1 MTLMNIRLFIYFLLL
16 SISCFTSTANIAAT
30 SNSATDTP
38 LRYQLLLDEEVRYYH
53 DLPDSVEQWKLIG
66 AELVH
71 LFSLTKDYFANL
83 SNEIVQTVE
92 ACNVWQILFSAVLLI
107 LWWTI
112 SYGITWL
119 AQQARAHLLFSP
131 EKQATFIGRLVE
143 YIAQIWLRN
152 VALLVIIGSIVWYLL
167 YLNIPDV
174 ILLFSLFTV
183 LLAVKFTIDIARIIL
198 FETLTDNA
206 GQDVRLYHALKWGFI
221 LGGLLTGLTVLAHQM
236 PISVY
241 MVGFID
247 RLFLLIL
254 LGVSIA
260 LLKNWKAVPLLLQP
274 YMERRYL
281 RRALSILSALVP
293 LVLLSTAIIGLVGY
307 VVLAW
312 RIGIVEAKLLL
323 VVVTW
328 IVVRGVVNDIMGWLS
343 NVFIRKIPNG
353 WLWSEAVL
361 KPLWRILNIAAFFLV
376 IVVFFWIYGLQ
387 TGAVLIEQ
395 VREWLKYV
403 LFSISGTDITLR
415 KLIVFALILSVVI
428 WMAKWS
434 REFAYRWLFAGTK
447 DYGLRNT
454 FAVFSQYLTVFIG
467 SVIIL
472 QVLGIDLTTLT
483 VVLGA
488 LSLGIGI
495 GLQNLANSLVSGL
508 ILLIERPIQ
517 VGDLVKIGEQEGE
530 VMRMGMRS
538 VTLNTW
544 DHKEVIIPNADTMNQ
559 AVTNW
564 THRDNIIRVETPI
577 RVGFDQNPHEVK
589 KIIQTILH
597 EHIGILDDPE
607 PEIFLMTFAE
617 SYILFEARFYIDLRA
632 QNTHSFVQVRSE
644 ILFRIWDEL
653 KKHNIPMPYPQ
664 HMVSLMRDKI

>member
-1 MTLMNIRLFIYFLLL
+1 MNIRVILCFLLF
-16 SISCFTSTANIAAT
+16 SIGFFTSTVNMAAT
-30 SNSATDTP
+30 ARDPATATP
-38 LRYQLLLDEEVRYYH
+38 IRYELLIDEEVRYYH
-53 DLPDSVEQWKLIG
+53 DLPNSVEQWKLIG

-71 LFSLTKDYFANL
+71 LFSLTEDYFVHL
-83 SNEIVQTVE
+83 GTEVLQVVE
-92 ACNVWQILFSAVLLI
+92 QSSVWQILLSLVLLI
-107 LWWTI
+107 LWWSI

-119 AQQARAHLLFSP
+119 AKQARAHLLFSP
-131 EKQATFIGRLVE
+131 EKQATFIGQLVE

-152 VALLVIIGSIVWYLL
+152 VTLLVIIGSIIWYLL

-174 ILLFSLFTV
+174 ILLFALFAV

-198 FETLTDNA
+198 FETFTDNA
-206 GQDVRLYHALKWGFI
+206 GQDVKLYHALKWGFI

-241 MVGFID
+241 MIGFID

-260 LLKNWKAVPLLLQP
+260 LLKNWKVVPLLLQP
-274 YMERRYL
+274 YVERRYL
-281 RRALSILSALVP
+281 RRALSILSALIP

-312 RIGIVEAKLLL
+312 RIGIVEAKFLL
-323 VVVTW
+323 VLVAW
-328 IVVRGVVNDIMGWLS
+328 ILVRGVVNDIMGWLS

-361 KPLWRILNIAAFFLV
+361 KPVWRILNIVAFCLV
-376 IVVFFWIYGLQ
+376 IVVFFWIYDFQ
-387 TGAVLIEQ
+387 TGSLLIEQ
-395 VREWLKYV
+395 IREWLKYT
-403 LFSISGTDITLR
+403 LFTVSGTEITLR
-415 KLIVFALILSVVI
+415 KLLVFIVILAVVV

-467 SVIIL
+467 GVIIL

-517 VGDLVKIGEQEGE
+517 VGDLVKIGDQEGE
-530 VMRMGMRS
+530 IMRMGMRS

-564 THRDNIIRVETPI
+564 THRDNVIRIETPI
-577 RVGFDQNPHEVK
+577 RVGFDQDPHAVK
-589 KIIQTILH
+589 KIIQAILH

-607 PEIFLMTFAE
+607 PEVLLMTFAE
-617 SYILFEARFYIDLRA
+617 SYVLFDARFYIDLRA

-653 KKHNIPMPYPQ
+653 KKHNIPMPYPM
-664 HMVSLMRDKI
+664 HTVNLLK